1 MAEQRTRNYRGRNKA
16 HICLSRVLLSAV
28 TWAAGSAFVESH
40 IGPLRL
46 SKRHTQ
52 ITVRAL
58 HPHAR
63 HRSFL
68 RQRPKTFPRPRPTP
82 ALDSAERLQSK
93 QVRSVYQ
100 AVEMFFCATF
110 LLTGREHLAVGWRT
124 SSAASPHFA
133 GSPLAQLA
141 RRVDWILLSDW
152 SVEP

>member
-1 MAEQRTRNYRGRNKA
+1 RILGRSAYLSDMPKLPFEPCIPTRGIEA
-16 HICLSRVLLSAV
+16 PCISRRKPV
-28 TWAAGSAFVESH
+28 
-40 IGPLRL
+40 
-46 SKRHTQ
+46 
-52 ITVRAL
+52 
-58 HPHAR
+58 
-63 HRSFL
+63 
-68 RQRPKTFPRPRPTP
+68 PRPTP